1 MSIILGS
8 ILSVIFFYF
17 VYKIG
22 DIETGF
28 LKDLV
33 TCILVNLSLNIASV
47 FSLEYLG
54 VIIVT
59 IILVLFD
66 LFYDKEMFLKQYK
79 WILSFGI
86 ITSCLFFI
94 NSLLGDSLKV
104 IFIILSMLIMYLILS
119 IKRKLLC
126 EKVNMIVVIIF
137 LNYICLAYYFRGSIY
152 EYIFLFLTIAT
163 FYAFE
168 VMLDGY
174 NKTFRKKSN
183 DFQKE
188 LLVNQYEE
196 IKTVYLNMRGF
207 RHDYHNHIQ
216 VIKAHLYMN
225 RLELVDKY
233 LLELEGELE
242 RIDSRVRSGNL
253 MLDAILNSK
262 IAVAEKY
269 NIKVTCKAEVPEKLP
284 ITDID
289 LCIILGNL
297 LDNAIESC
305 QKLNKDT
312 FIRIYIAVIKK
323 QMYISIQNSA
333 KEDLDFNER
342 NYITNKR
349 GNHGLGMKRVKVLVD
364 KYDGFLN
371 LQNEPGIFAAEV
383 TLPLI
388 DS

>member
-1 MSIILGS
+1 MSVVLGVILAVLYLYYIFQIGHIKEG
-8 ILSVIFFYF
+8 ILKNIVVFILIALALVI
-17 VYKIG
+17 
-22 DIETGF
+22 T
-28 LKDLV
+28 
-33 TCILVNLSLNIASV
+33 TV

-54 VIIVT
+54 
-59 IILVLFD
+59 ILITTTVLLLFD
-66 LFYDKEMFLKQYK
+66 LFYDEESFINQYK
-79 WILSFGI
+79 WIIVFGAITILLFVINKILPYDLTIVFIITTILNMYILLSFKR
-86 ITSCLFFI
+86 
-94 NSLLGDSLKV
+94 NLLNEKSN
-104 IFIILSMLIMYLILS
+104 IILVAIILVH
-119 IKRKLLC
+119 IG
-126 EKVNMIVVIIF
+126 
-137 LNYICLAYYFRGSIY
+137 LAYSFRDSRY
-152 EYIFLFLTIAT
+152 ELIILALAFTS
-163 FYAFE
+163 FYSFE
-168 VMLDGY
+168 AMLSSY
-174 NKTFRKKSN
+174 NKTFKKKSI

-188 LLVNQYEE
+188 LLMNQYEE

-225 RLELVDKY
+225 RLDEVYKY

-305 QKLNKDT
+305 QKLENNT
-312 FIRIYIAVIKK
+312 FIRIYTTILKK
-323 QMYISIQNSA
+323 QLYISIQNSA
-333 KEDLDFNER
+333 KEDLNFNER
-342 NYITNKR
+342 NYITSKR

-383 TLPLI
+383 TVPLI
-388 DS
+388 KS